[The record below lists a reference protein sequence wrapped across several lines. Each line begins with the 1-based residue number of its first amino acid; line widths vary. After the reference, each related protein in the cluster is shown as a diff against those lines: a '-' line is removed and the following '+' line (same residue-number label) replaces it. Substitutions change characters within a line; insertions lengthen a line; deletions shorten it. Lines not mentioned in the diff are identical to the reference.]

1 MDKLKENLFPISV
14 GAIGIALLVLAYFLV
29 FSRWQALGTTTRQ
42 VQDQIQR
49 LKTISRK
56 RPLPIEEQKRQLEE
70 ELESKAAAL
79 RDAAQFY
86 DQKAGPFRLFFE
98 NSAEP
103 QPLSTFVSLYNDGIT
118 KLVDEYRSKFGI
130 KVEEG
135 AQDVRPRVSKIEPI
149 ADESRIERAM
159 REYWIIAEVFRA
171 FETLGVGGLKSIE
184 FPGRDVAPREPPPY
198 WRTIA
203 FTVEADVE
211 FSKLEDLLT
220 ELYASQV
227 VPFLLEELTVK
238 KSPDSVAKYLALE
251 TEASFKDAVAASRPS
266 YDELVPEP
274 PAAVTLK
281 FTAIDWKGVPEVQ
294 EPAAGSARKT
304 E

>member
-14 GAIGIALLVLAYFLV
+14 GAIGIALLVLAYLLV
-29 FSRWQALGTTTRQ
+29 FSRWQALGTTTGQ
-42 VQDQIQR
+42 VRDQIQR
-49 LKTISRK
+49 LRTISRK

-79 RDAAQFY
+79 RDAADFY
-86 DQKAGPFRLFFE
+86 EQKAVPFRMFFE
-98 NSAEP
+98 NSTEP
-103 QPLSTFVSLYNDGIT
+103 QPLSTFVSLYNDGVT
-118 KLVDEYRSKFGI
+118 KLIDEYRTKFGI

-135 AQDVRPRVSKIEPI
+135 AQEVRPRVSKIEPM
-149 ADESRIERAM
+149 DESRLERAM

-171 FETLGVGGLKSIE
+171 LEAHGVGGLKSIE

-198 WRTIA
+198 WRNIA

-211 FSKLEDLLT
+211 FSKLEDMLT
-220 ELYASQV
+220 ELCASPV
-227 VPFLLEELTVK
+227 VPLILEELTVRK
-238 KSPDSVAKYLALE
+238 APDSVAKYLALD
-251 TEASFKDAVAASRPS
+251 TQATFKDAVAASRPT

-281 FTAIDWKGVPEVQ
+281 FTAVDWKGVPELQ
-294 EPAAGSARKT
+294 EPAPGSARKT